1 MSGIGAGGFPA
12 DDDDRAGADEPFG
25 ANEPD
30 GLGEDDSGDDSEE
43 LAATFRPI
51 PGGATCYFAP
61 AQAGV
66 IRSLVG
72 QVAELVRGDS
82 ALGDNPLGDSGPGDS
97 GPGDSGPGGSGPGG
111 SAMGDRPGAGGPGAG
126 GPADASGGG
135 LAGPGAA
142 GPGGAGS
149 EEAVPGTPS
158 PDELERMLGLSGNV
172 ELPDDPVLARLLP
185 DAYSDDPDASA
196 EFRRYTEESLR
207 AGKISSARAVLA
219 SLPAG
224 GGDVVLSEPEC
235 QQWLKALND
244 VRLAL
249 GVRLGITDENEDLM
263 SSASVDD
270 PRSAYLWVY
279 QWLAYL
285 QDSLIESLS

>member
-1 MSGIGAGGFPA
+1 MTGSGPDGFPA
-12 DDDDRAGADEPFG
+12 NGDDGLPRNGSFGDEPVDHGGMDDEVLDDFGAD
-25 ANEPD
+25 PD
-30 GLGEDDSGDDSEE
+30 EAAEGDV
-43 LAATFRPI
+43 AATFRPI
-51 PGGATCYFAP
+51 PGGAACYFAP

-72 QVAELVRGDS
+72 QVAELISTELGGPPDALSTGDPTTGQPASLDS
-82 ALGDNPLGDSGPGDS
+82 AAP
-97 GPGDSGPGGSGPGG
+97 
-111 SAMGDRPGAGGPGAG
+111 
-126 GPADASGGG
+126 
-135 LAGPGAA
+135 
-142 GPGGAGS
+142 
-149 EEAVPGTPS
+149 E
-158 PDELERMLGLSGNV
+158 ELEKMLGLSGNA

-196 EFRRYTEESLR
+196 EFRRYTEETLR
-207 AGKISSARAVLA
+207 AAKISSAQAVLA

-235 QQWLKALND
+235 QHWLKALND

-249 GVRLGITDENEDLM
+249 GVRLGITDEEQDLTENLA
-263 SSASVDD
+263 ASD
-270 PRSAYLWVY
+270 PRSAYIWVY

>member
-1 MSGIGAGGFPA
+1 MTGSGPDGFPA
-12 DDDDRAGADEPFG
+12 DGDDGVPRNGSFGDEPIDHGGMDDEVLDDFGAD
-25 ANEPD
+25 PD
-30 GLGEDDSGDDSEE
+30 EAAEGEV
-43 LAATFRPI
+43 AATFRPI
-51 PGGATCYFAP
+51 PGGAACYFAP

-72 QVAELVRGDS
+72 QVAELISTELGGPPDALSTGDLSTGDPTPGQPASLDS
-82 ALGDNPLGDSGPGDS
+82 AAP
-97 GPGDSGPGGSGPGG
+97 
-111 SAMGDRPGAGGPGAG
+111 
-126 GPADASGGG
+126 
-135 LAGPGAA
+135 
-142 GPGGAGS
+142 
-149 EEAVPGTPS
+149 E
-158 PDELERMLGLSGNV
+158 ELEKMLGLSGNA

-196 EFRRYTEESLR
+196 EFRRYTEETLR
-207 AGKISSARAVLA
+207 AAKINSAHAVLA

-235 QQWLKALND
+235 QHWLKALND

-249 GVRLGITDENEDLM
+249 GVRLGITDEEQDLTENLA
-263 SSASVDD
+263 ASD
-270 PRSAYLWVY
+270 PRSAYIWVY

>member
-1 MSGIGAGGFPA
+1 MNG
-12 DDDDRAGADEPFG
+12 D
-25 ANEPD
+25 D
-30 GLGEDDSGDDSEE
+30 GLHQNGRSGDDGALGGDGAFDDFDADPDDEAEGE

-51 PGGATCYFAP
+51 PGGAACYFAP

-72 QVAELVRGDS
+72 QVAELI
-82 ALGDNPLGDSGPGDS
+82 
-97 GPGDSGPGGSGPGG
+97 GSQ
-111 SAMGDRPGAGGPGAG
+111 M
-126 GPADASGGG
+126 
-135 LAGPGAA
+135 
-142 GPGGAGS
+142 GGA
-149 EEAVPGTPS
+149 
-158 PDELERMLGLSGNV
+158 PDELGATAPDSLESAAPEELEKMLGLSGNAEV
-172 ELPDDPVLARLLP
+172 PEDPVLARLLP
-185 DAYSDDPDASA
+185 DAYAEDPEASA

-207 AGKISSARAVLA
+207 AGKINSAHAVLA

-249 GVRLGITDENEDLM
+249 GVRLGITDEEQDLAE
-263 SSASVDD
+263 SLPPSD
-270 PRSAYLWVY
+270 PRSAYIWVY

-285 QDSLIESLS
+285 QDSLIESLG

>member
-1 MSGIGAGGFPA
+1 VNGDDGLHRNGRFG
-12 DDDDRAGADEPFG
+12 DDDALGSDGAFDDFDADPDDEAEG
-25 ANEPD
+25 
-30 GLGEDDSGDDSEE
+30 E

-51 PGGATCYFAP
+51 PGGAACYFAS

-72 QVAELVRGDS
+72 QVAELIS
-82 ALGDNPLGDSGPGDS
+82 SQ
-97 GPGDSGPGGSGPGG
+97 
-111 SAMGDRPGAGGPGAG
+111 M
-126 GPADASGGG
+126 
-135 LAGPGAA
+135 
-142 GPGGAGS
+142 GGAPDELGAS
-149 EEAVPGTPS
+149 APDSLETAA
-158 PDELERMLGLSGNV
+158 PDELEKMLGLSGNA

-185 DAYSDDPDASA
+185 DAYSEDPEASA

-207 AGKISSARAVLA
+207 AGKINSAQAVLA

-249 GVRLGITDENEDLM
+249 GVRLGITDEEQDLAE
-263 SSASVDD
+263 SLPPSD
-270 PRSAYLWVY
+270 PRSAYIWVY

-285 QDSLIESLS
+285 QDSLIESLG